1 MLDAFDFTI
10 FFLIMVP
17 ISQEFGVPLT
27 LVAGTVTFTL
37 WLRLL
42 GAFGSGW
49 PCDRI
54 GRKTPLMLSILWY
67 SICNFAAGFAPSFA
81 FLAFFRILLSS
92 AWARSGP
99 PGRRSPWKPGPPAPA
114 AS

>member
-1 MLDAFDFTI
+1 MAWSAGFLGWMLDAFDFTI

-49 PCDRI
+49 LCDRI
-54 GRKTPLMLSILWY
+54 GTPFVLPNL
-67 SICNFAAGFAPSFA
+67 AALLGVRSRPSSQ
-81 FLAFFRILLSS
+81 SS
-92 AWARSGP
+92 
-99 PGRRSPWKPGPPAPA
+99 GRRSSGIPSRPRCG
-114 AS
+114 